1 MNQDKLEVV
10 KQEIE
15 RVNIGILKISKLKR
29 TWMGEFDSGDQYIY
43 YSEQESLRRI
53 GIAMIVNKTVWNAV
67 LACNL
72 NYDIMIAAHFQAK
85 PLTSTVIQVY
95 ALDSNAKEAEVEWF
109 SEDVQGLLELTS
121 KKMSFS
127 LYWTRMQK
135 CEVEIPGLTGKFG
148 VKSTKW
154 SKAKSNRV
162 LLREHTGHSKHPLPI
177 IQVKSLHMDITKC
190 PWKTLHMAIPK
201 SDWWYSLQPKVEK
214 LSTVSKNKNGTWLWL
229 RSWTP
234 CCQIHT

>member
-1 MNQDKLEVV
+1 M
-10 KQEIE
+10 
-15 RVNIGILKISKLKR
+15 
-29 TWMGEFDSGDQYIY
+29 
-43 YSEQESLRRI
+43 
-53 GIAMIVNKTVWNAV
+53 

-72 NYDIMIAAHFQAK
+72 KNDRTIAVLFQAK

-148 VKSTKW
+148 VKSTK
-154 SKAKSNRV
+154 
-162 LLREHTGHSKHPLPI
+162 
-177 IQVKSLHMDITKC
+177 
-190 PWKTLHMAIPK
+190 
-201 SDWWYSLQPKVEK
+201 
-214 LSTVSKNKNGTWLWL
+214 
-229 RSWTP
+229 
-234 CCQIHT
+234 

>member
-1 MNQDKLEVV
+1 
-10 KQEIE
+10 
-15 RVNIGILKISKLKR
+15 
-29 TWMGEFDSGDQYIY
+29 MGEFDSGDQYIY

-127 LYWTRMQK
+127 L
-135 CEVEIPGLTGKFG
+135 
-148 VKSTKW
+148 
-154 SKAKSNRV
+154 
-162 LLREHTGHSKHPLPI
+162 
-177 IQVKSLHMDITKC
+177 
-190 PWKTLHMAIPK
+190 
-201 SDWWYSLQPKVEK
+201 
-214 LSTVSKNKNGTWLWL
+214 
-229 RSWTP
+229 
-234 CCQIHT
+234 